1 MAIYDSPEA
10 LMEGYVAALLAGDA
24 AAVEAMYEEEA
35 VYYRP
40 TRDVLARGRE
50 AIAAFY
56 RGAVEAQEFTAV
68 RRLEG
73 TITTRDDYAFQHGL
87 DEIVGTARDSGEEV
101 RMESRSTLIFHRG
114 DDGGW
119 RFQTMQGN

>member
-1 MAIYDSPEA
+1 MPTYGSPDE
-10 LMEGYVAALLAGDA
+10 LVEHYVAALKAGNADA
-24 AAVEAMYEEEA
+24 VSEMYEEEA

-40 TRDVLARGRE
+40 TMSVLAQGR
-50 AIAAFY
+50 AAVTEFY
-56 RGAVEAQEFTAV
+56 RNFLESHEVGAVN
-68 RRLEG
+68 RLEG
-73 TITTRDDYAFQHGL
+73 QITIRDDYAFQHGL
-87 DEIVGTARDSGEEV
+87 YEILMTDRSSGEAE